1 MRQFYL
7 TRVVFSVETLSTS
20 KREGEKT
27 MTDHKGAQQLEGVR
41 AKQVKVAACRQP
53 QHEQQSD
60 LHRSV

>member
-7 TRVVFSVETLSTS
+7 TRVVFSVEI
-20 KREGEKT
+20 KYFKKGREKT
-27 MTDHKGAQQLEGVR
+27 VTDHKGAQQLEGVR